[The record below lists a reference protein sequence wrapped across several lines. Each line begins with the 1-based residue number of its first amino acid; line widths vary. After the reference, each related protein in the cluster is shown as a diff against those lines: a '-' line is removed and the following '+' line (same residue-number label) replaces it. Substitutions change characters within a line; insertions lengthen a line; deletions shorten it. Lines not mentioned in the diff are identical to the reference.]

1 MDTHEIAHAAGFFD
15 GDGCTSMSRD
25 SSGFRVPR
33 LTISQKDP
41 RELTRF
47 RAAVL
52 GLGSIQKRRG
62 RPLSD
67 YNAVALQHAQG
78 QEPAQPGRELGARV
92 AGQAGVGRP
101 VAARRDRPALAHR
114 AQAQAG
120 GPAQAAGV
128 VGGECLNAPRVAL
141 GAVPNG
147 RAASWAPLPAS
158 YPPQRAATSSKC

>member
-67 YNAVALQHAQG
+67 YNAVALQHAQAVLALLWPWLG
-78 QEPAQPGRELGARV
+78 ELKREQAIRV
-92 AGQAGVGRP
+92 
-101 VAARRDRPALAHR
+101 
-114 AQAQAG
+114 
-120 GPAQAAGV
+120 
-128 VGGECLNAPRVAL
+128 
-141 GAVPNG
+141 
-147 RAASWAPLPAS
+147 
-158 YPPQRAATSSKC
+158 